1 MSVPRNPVSF
11 TAKTHAP
18 PNSNGHGPTRSTRSL
33 RLNFPLFF
41 DFFVP
46 HHAFLVG
53 THMQTGFAVTPSK
66 QTTVIL
72 SSRYKKSPP
81 GGVAC
86 WLLTIRRGSGS
97 PASPPRR
104 TRRGATTPTLDP
116 SLATSSVESNRH
128 TPQLE
133 PIVTHSKQTT
143 VVLSNRH
150 KSPPPWRI
158 LLCNL
163 PAPLARPRPPTPV
176 SAGPQTSTPSAA
188 TRFPLPISTP
198 AFPWVSRSALPALS
212 WHAACNGPDWH
223 VYPNGALLSP
233 CQIFH
238 RARWGTSGMLKG
250 HLGR

>member
-150 KSPPPWRI
+150 KSPPPVADTTLQPSRSACPSSTAHTRVCGPANLHPLRCHSI
-158 LLCNL
+158 SAANLNPPHFHGFPAPRCPPCRGTPPATVQIGMFTQTALCCL
-163 PAPLARPRPPTPV
+163 HVRFFIAPAGAPLA
-176 SAGPQTSTPSAA
+176 
-188 TRFPLPISTP
+188 
-198 AFPWVSRSALPALS
+198 
-212 WHAACNGPDWH
+212 C
-223 VYPNGALLSP
+223 
-233 CQIFH
+233 
-238 RARWGTSGMLKG
+238 
-250 HLGR
+250 